1 MSERIY
7 NRLLLATQHTEFD
20 VGAEALILEMAKD
33 SGMPLAVVVP
43 IASNPEYEAAAPE
56 LADRADREAAARVE
70 AFRKLAAGKN
80 VELDVTVR
88 HGAEPYREIVEEAA
102 RRQSDLVVLRRRGK
116 HSFLSNLL
124 IGEMVTR
131 VAEHAHCD
139 ILFVPRAATLWSR
152 GILAAVDSSP
162 LGRHVVEVAARVA
175 RQYGLPLH
183 VVTVAHESGR
193 AVAEETLARVLAY
206 ARGAG
211 VETPHGH
218 VLAGRP
224 HEEIVQAAK
233 KLNADLL
240 VVGRHGENSLV
251 RTALGGTTR
260 KVIGLAEM
268 PVLVAK
274 AA

>member
-20 VGAEALILEMAKD
+20 VGAEALTLEMAKD
-33 SGMPLAVVVP
+33 SGRPLAVVVP

-70 AFRKLAAGKN
+70 AFKKLAAGKN

-183 VVTVAHESGR
+183 IVTVSHER
-193 AVAEETLARVLAY
+193 AAAEETLARAMAY
-206 ARGAG
+206 ARGSGIEDA
-211 VETPHGH
+211 HGH

-251 RTALGGTTR
+251 RTNLGGTAR